1 MGRSRYYPDIIPLD
15 DQTIQAEC
23 GPMRLTIQTLE
34 NGRPGADLA
43 RRAAVKSVDYLA
55 SVADSW
61 QVLCQPVSRIKK
73 IPEDRLARRMVDS
86 ARLIGDDDLTP
97 MATVAG
103 TISDAVAD
111 WIYRHGGTRV
121 IVDNGGDIA
130 IRLVEAES
138 VTVGVKT
145 HIRRPDINRV
155 LTLDATRSTWGITT
169 SGFGGRSFTQGIAS
183 SVTVVADRASPAD
196 AAATAIANA
205 CTVED
210 DTIVRIP
217 AEQIDPNTDL
227 AGIAVTVKIGRLS
240 SEKKQIALDRAYLKA
255 TMLEEKNVILGTLIA
270 LDDQT
275 IVTPGLKSLKLGDV
289 LSG

>member
-1 MGRSRYYPDIIPLD
+1 MGTKYHPDIIFLD
-15 DQTIQAEC
+15 DRTIQAEC

-34 NGRPGADLA
+34 NGRPGTDLA
-43 RRAAVKSVDYLA
+43 RRAAAKSVDYLT

-61 QVLCQPVSRIKK
+61 KVLCQPVSRIEK
-73 IPEDRLARRMVDS
+73 IPEDRLARRMIDS
-86 ARLIGDDDLTP
+86 ARLIGDDNLTP

-121 IVDNGGDIA
+121 VVDNGGDIA
-130 IRLVEAES
+130 IRLDGAES

-145 HIRRPDINRV
+145 HIQLPDINRV
-155 LTLDATRSTWGITT
+155 LTLDTARPTWGVAT
-169 SGFGGRSFTQGIAS
+169 SGFGGRSFTKGIAS

-205 CTVED
+205 CTVD
-210 DTIVRIP
+210 DKAIIRVP
-217 AEQIDPNTDL
+217 AEQIDPNTDI
-227 AGIAVTVKIGRLS
+227 AGTEVTVKIGRLS
-240 SEKKQIALDRAYLKA
+240 PGKKQVALDRACLTA

-275 IVTPGLKSLKLGDV
+275 IVTPGLKNLKLGDV
-289 LSG
+289 LSGS